1 MSISLSPTMG
11 TLCTYAEAAGIQDA
25 PFVRGN
31 GSGKKM
37 DVEIDDRRRR
47 SGYVPF
53 TFPTCYYII
62 VCIYALIGALAWSSL
77 TAQKSV

>member
-53 TFPTCYYII
+53 TFPTCYYTI
-62 VCIYALIGALAWSSL
+62 CIYALIGALAWSSL